1 MGEIKESL
9 VKGDSNNNKLTIE
22 NHTEVKL
29 SKNEDKPY
37 KRKILWWSVL
47 VFSLMHAGAVYGLFL
62 PKQWKTI
69 AFGSCLRI
77 YLICTSFNNT
87 PVFSIIAV
95 LYRWIWCYRWGT
107 QVFYA

>member
-1 MGEIKESL
+1 MGEIKERL
-9 VKGDSNNNKLTIE
+9 VNGDYNNNIMSIG

-37 KRKILWWSVL
+37 KRKILWWSVIIFIL
-47 VFSLMHAGAVYGLFL
+47 KHAGAVYGLLL

-77 YLICTSFNNT
+77 YFISPSFNNT

-95 LYRWIWCYRWGT
+95 LYRWIWYYRWCT
-107 QVFYA
+107 QVIYA